1 MGRVD
6 RRRVHP
12 HPKSHEPYTTG
23 PPTHPPN
30 LSETSTD
37 IMGKKKSGKKSSR
50 PKLTPVKIS
59 PRNNDELNDDVGLGF
74 DDIVSSS
81 SSSARTPPC
90 ESLSMAIPGENDD
103 DAAVEVARK
112 EDEAQI
118 GDIVVVSYVNGG
130 RSDDVTGSSTSGES
144 PSNDDD
150 DPIMLGNLDSPCVS
164 ASDAKKET
172 ATEFSVKDADDEKEP
187 SAEVAIVE
195 VGPATAIEK
204 DVPLDSGV
212 VLHASE
218 TFSDSD
224 DLKFSPSQLSQDLDE
239 ISIDSLDVR
248 KPAAP
253 LIRAYNGIH
262 NGISRAASSTLSFS
276 FKDCSESEAFVFLT
290 ASLREALGD
299 DARDVTDETL
309 SRYIR
314 WKPDVE
320 RAADRFRANQAFRKE
335 NSYIFGDKPMLL
347 SQDPKLAF
355 LLLNGMAVAPE
366 EVFAKNG
373 SGIIMIRGSQ
383 CDVSAHHCSDQDA
396 SRAIFYT
403 LQHMLERN
411 TLDPLRGITIIL
423 DLEGALRKNIPK
435 RLPHLLSQAAG
446 CFPLRIQAIYVL
458 SSRWWCPAVGSK
470 KLGLSAKMQTR
481 VHFFKNKSTLYEY
494 IEKDMV
500 LKVYSFDMQSW
511 ISSTFMHEVESS

>member
-1 MGRVD
+1 
-6 RRRVHP
+6 
-12 HPKSHEPYTTG
+12 
-23 PPTHPPN
+23 
-30 LSETSTD
+30 
-37 IMGKKKSGKKSSR
+37 MGKKKSGKKSSR

-59 PRNNDELNDDVGLGF
+59 PRNSYERNDDVGLGF
-74 DDIVSSS
+74 DDIVPSSS
-81 SSSARTPPC
+81 SPTAARIPPS

-103 DAAVEVARK
+103 DAAVEVARQ

-118 GDIVVVSYVNGG
+118 GDIVVGSYVNGG

-150 DPIMLGNLDSPCVS
+150 GPITLSNLDSPSVS
-164 ASDAKKET
+164 TSDVKEESV
-172 ATEFSVKDADDEKEP
+172 TEFSVKDAKEKDP

-195 VGPATAIEK
+195 VGPETAIEK
-204 DVPLDSGV
+204 DEPLDSGV
-212 VLHASE
+212 VLHALES
-218 TFSDSD
+218 FSDSD
-224 DLKFSPSQLSQDLDE
+224 DLKFSPSQHSQDLDE
-239 ISIDSLDVR
+239 ISLDSLDVR

-355 LLLNGMAVAPE
+355 LLQNGMAVAPE

-383 CDVSAHHCSDQDA
+383 CDVSAHYCSDQDA

-423 DLEGALRKNIPK
+423 DLEGASRKNIPR

-458 SSRWWCPAVGSK
+458 SSRWWFPAAGSK
-470 KLGLSAKMQTR
+470 KLGFSSKMQTR
-481 VHFFKNKSTLYEY
+481 VHFVKNKSTLYEY